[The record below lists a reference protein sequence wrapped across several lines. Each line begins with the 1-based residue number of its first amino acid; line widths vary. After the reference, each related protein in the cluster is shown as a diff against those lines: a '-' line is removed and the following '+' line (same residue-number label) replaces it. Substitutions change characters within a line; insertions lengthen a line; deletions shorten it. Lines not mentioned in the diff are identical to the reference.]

1 MRNLDKTLFIVAAL
15 SSGVAASAFIGA
27 NAFPKEFP
35 IPMTV
40 GALTTVTNYHHRL
53 YGWPAIY
60 ATVTSHGSP
69 RIIEEAR
76 FSLWA
81 LLVNLGVVSS
91 FLALIW
97 TTYYIMRVKRFSIA
111 ALFLI
116 MTCIAV
122 MVASIAQIRESSL
135 PRRPRFKRWPHSA
148 LSTWS
153 SYTGPSMSEGCHG
166 SYSVFGGRV
175 QSISA
180 SAGTQAARRLASRTR
195 DRTIQRL

>member
-1 MRNLDKTLFIVAAL
+1 MTHFVRVLHSDPLADTVSTRASTDRAMRNLDKTLFIVVVL
-15 SSGVAASAFIGA
+15 SSAAVASAFIGA
-27 NAFPKEFP
+27 NALPKEFP

-40 GALTTVTNYHHRL
+40 SLTTVTNYHHHL

-81 LLVNLGVVSS
+81 VLVNLGLVSS

-97 TTYYIMRVKRFSIA
+97 TTYFIMRAKRLSIA

-116 MTCIAV
+116 MTSIAV
-122 MVASIAQIRESSL
+122 MVASIVQIRESSL
-135 PRRPRFKRWPHSA
+135 PRRPRFEPWPHSP

-153 SYTGPSMSEGCHG
+153 SYTRPSTSE
-166 SYSVFGGRV
+166 
-175 QSISA
+175 
-180 SAGTQAARRLASRTR
+180 
-195 DRTIQRL
+195 